1 MMVSVSGVYSWE
13 KFNSSH
19 RKTLEEKKCKT
30 RFYGSINQLLTYQRY
45 AKNKY
50 PKNEMKS
57 QKPLTPLPQNICL
70 FWSPLSVGHLVKDI
84 AEGLQL
90 WSLATVET
98 NWGGER
104 TDSIDKT
111 TG

>member
-1 MMVSVSGVYSWE
+1 
-13 KFNSSH
+13 
-19 RKTLEEKKCKT
+19 
-30 RFYGSINQLLTYQRY
+30 
-45 AKNKY
+45 
-50 PKNEMKS
+50 MKS

-111 TG
+111 TGQIKTKQLEGDCVENDDEEHRDEDILIEEDSEESDGSDTVDDCA